1 MASSAPAGSSQAVA
15 ASSRSATGF
24 RNVYVCR
31 GATKR
36 PFQATVFGEFVGSYS
51 TAEAAAAA
59 AARRHADVAEAK
71 AAKVPATL
79 AAAAIGA
86 KWWSTGS
93 ARRSDVLSMTA
104 DAALAAAR
112 AEGLVL
118 PDSSGGSGYIGVQR
132 RQSKCGTRFEALWRT
147 PDILRRR
154 FGISHIIS
162 FGTWANAQ
170 QAAYVLARE
179 SKRIGEAPQP
189 SVSAVNDTSAVRQG
203 AKAARD
209 RVNAEMAASAAQF
222 KATPGSLEGDGQAEG
237 GAICDICKDP
247 LGSCGGFVAKLI
259 CGHCFCHDCLA
270 TEAKTRNR
278 ECPFCHHPGLQPD
291 TTSPWHR
298 FPSEPSRQQV
308 VDLMLRP
315 AAQRGTEFL
324 DLLSVWKKSRGPPP
338 VVVYPA
344 AAAGGAI
351 PGPGPVASADGIA
364 ASALLE
370 FSAPR

>member
-1 MASSAPAGSSQAVA
+1 MPLLVPVSNLCAVRESVVREFFLHAEFFFARLHADLLGMASSEPAGSSQAVA

-154 FGISHIIS
+154 FGLSHTIS

-222 KATPGSLEGDGQAEG
+222 T
-237 GAICDICKDP
+237 
-247 LGSCGGFVAKLI
+247 
-259 CGHCFCHDCLA
+259 
-270 TEAKTRNR
+270 
-278 ECPFCHHPGLQPD
+278 
-291 TTSPWHR
+291 
-298 FPSEPSRQQV
+298 
-308 VDLMLRP
+308 
-315 AAQRGTEFL
+315 
-324 DLLSVWKKSRGPPP
+324 P

-344 AAAGGAI
+344 AAAKGAI